1 MTENNIHSSPNSPIA
16 DDGYWGA
23 LFAEEVQQSF
33 PANPIEDITL
43 TGEERPFADNSQA
56 ASWHMAQEHYD
67 DGTPITTTVS
77 GYNRGGLLIHWNNLS
92 GFIPSSHLV
101 DLPLLNDDTA
111 KLDALAAWVDKELTV
126 KIIRIDADSKHFI
139 LSERAAQSNSPHAYD
154 LLETLQVGDIISGT
168 VTNITNFGIFIDI
181 GGMEGLIHISE
192 LSWSRVRHPSQILQI
207 GEVTSVKVLR
217 VEPEHKRIAL
227 SLKQMKADPWQTAE
241 THYQPGQMVTGT
253 ITHIT
258 NYGAFVL
265 LEDELEGLIHLSEL
279 AEGSFMHPRNVVSMG
294 DTVTARVMTVDG
306 NAKRL
311 ALSLRPKIVNNNE

>member
-1 MTENNIHSSPNSPIA
+1 MTENNTHSSTNTPIA
-16 DDGYWGA
+16 DDGYWSA
-23 LFAEEVQQSF
+23 LFAEEAQQSL
-33 PANPIEDITL
+33 PAIPTEDVAL
-43 TGEERPFADNSQA
+43 NGEERPFADNSQA
-56 ASWHMAQEHYD
+56 ASWQMAQTHYD
-67 DGTPITTTVS
+67 EGTSITTTVS

-101 DLPLLNDDTA
+101 DLPILNDDSA

-126 KIIRIDADSKHFI
+126 KIIRIDSESNHFI
-139 LSERAAQSNSPHAYD
+139 LSERAAQSNSPHAYE

-168 VTNITNFGIFIDI
+168 VTNITNFGIFVDI

-192 LSWSRVRHPSQILQI
+192 LSWSRVRHPSQILKM

-217 VEPEHKRIAL
+217 VEPDHKRVAL
-227 SLKQMKADPWQTAE
+227 SLKQMKTDPWQTAE
-241 THYQPGQMVTGT
+241 TNYQPDQMVTGN

-306 NAKRL
+306 SAKRL
-311 ALSLRPKIVNNNE
+311 ALSLRPKIDNG